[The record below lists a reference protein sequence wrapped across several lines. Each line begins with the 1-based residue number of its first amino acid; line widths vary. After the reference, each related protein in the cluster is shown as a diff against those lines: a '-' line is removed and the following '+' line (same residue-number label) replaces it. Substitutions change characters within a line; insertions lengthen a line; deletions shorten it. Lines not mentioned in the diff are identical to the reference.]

1 MVILSILSKW
11 RNCKRN
17 IQADIQAVFDR
28 DPAARTTLEIILTYS
43 GIHALWSHRF
53 AHFLYRHK
61 AFLLARMVSQVSRF
75 FTGIEIHPGAS
86 IGKGVFIDHGMGVVI
101 GETCE
106 IGDYVTIFQ
115 GVTLGGTGKE
125 KGKRHPTL
133 EDHVMV
139 SSGAKILGSI
149 RVGRCAKIGAG
160 SVVLR
165 DVPAN
170 STVVGVPGRVVVQ
183 DGIRV
188 QADMDHVN
196 IPDPVA
202 EMFRSIQDEIA
213 ALKTEVEW
221 LKRHTGGKSS
231 DDSQSLQHIE

>member
-1 MVILSILSKW
+1 LVILSILDRW
-11 RNCKRN
+11 RDCKRN

-28 DPAARTTLEIILTYS
+28 DPAARTTLEIVLTYS
-43 GIHALWSHRF
+43 GIHALWSHRI
-53 AHFLYRHK
+53 AHFIYLRK
-61 AFLLARMVSQVSRF
+61 GFLLARIISQINRF
-75 FTGIEIHPGAS
+75 FTGIEIHPGAR

-125 KGKRHPTL
+125 KGKRHPTI
-133 EDHVMV
+133 EDHVLV

-183 DGIRV
+183 DGVRV
-188 QADMDHVN
+188 QTDMDHVN

-202 EMFRSIQDEIA
+202 EMFFAMQEEIA
-213 ALKTEVEW
+213 ALRQELEM
-221 LKRHTGGKSS
+221 LKKHTGGEST
-231 DDSQSLQHIE
+231 DDSQNLQHIK

>member
-43 GIHALWSHRF
+43 GIHALWSHRT

-61 AFLLARMVSQVSRF
+61 AFLLARMVSQISRF

-183 DGIRV
+183 DGVRV

-202 EMFRSIQDEIA
+202 EMFRAIQEEIDE
-213 ALKTEVEW
+213 LRKEVEG
-221 LKRHTGGKSS
+221 LKRYTGGKSA

>member
-1 MVILSILSKW
+1 VSILSRW

-28 DPAARTTLEIILTYS
+28 DPAARTTVEIILTYS
-43 GIHALWSHRF
+43 GIHALWSHRI

-61 AFLLARMVSQVSRF
+61 AFLLARIISQVSRF

-183 DGIRV
+183 DGVRV

-202 EMFRSIQDEIA
+202 EMFRSIQAELDE
-213 ALKTEVEW
+213 LRKEVEG
-221 LKRHTGGKSS
+221 LKSRTGGKST

>member
-1 MVILSILSKW
+1 VSILSRW

-28 DPAARTTLEIILTYS
+28 DPAARTTVEIILTYS
-43 GIHALWSHRF
+43 GIHALWSHRI

-61 AFLLARMVSQVSRF
+61 AFLLARIISQVSRF

-183 DGIRV
+183 DGVRV

-202 EMFRSIQDEIA
+202 EMFRSIQAELDE
-213 ALKTEVEW
+213 LRKEVEV
-221 LKRHTGGKSS
+221 LKSRTGGKST

>member
-1 MVILSILSKW
+1 LSILSRW

-28 DPAARTTLEIILTYS
+28 DPAARTTVEIILTYS
-43 GIHALWSHRF
+43 GIHALWSHRI

-61 AFLLARMVSQVSRF
+61 AFLLARIISQVSRF

-183 DGIRV
+183 DGVRV

-202 EMFRSIQDEIA
+202 EMFRSIQAELDE
-213 ALKTEVEW
+213 LRKEVEV
-221 LKRHTGGKSS
+221 LKSRTGGKST

>member
-1 MVILSILSKW
+1 M
-11 RNCKRN
+11 
-17 IQADIQAVFDR
+17 FDR
-28 DPAARTTLEIILTYS
+28 DPAARTTIEIILTYS
-43 GIHALWSHRF
+43 GIHALWSHRI

-61 AFLLARMVSQVSRF
+61 AFLLARIISQVSRF

-160 SVVLR
+160 SVVLK

-183 DGIRV
+183 DGVRV
-188 QADMDHVN
+188 QADMHHVN

-202 EMFRSIQDEIA
+202 EMLRAIQKEVDE
-213 ALKTEVEW
+213 LRKEVEG
-221 LKRHTGGKSS
+221 LKRYTGGKST